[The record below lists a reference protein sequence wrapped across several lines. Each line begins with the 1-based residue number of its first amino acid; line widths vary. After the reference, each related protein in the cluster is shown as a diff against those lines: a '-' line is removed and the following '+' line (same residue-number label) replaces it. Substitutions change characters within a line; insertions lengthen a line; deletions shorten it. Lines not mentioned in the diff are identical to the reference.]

1 MYKGIKKLASIML
14 LLVASLV
21 VVFPV
26 MAADADSSNIIK
38 TNFFGNLKDDGSGCG
53 VYTILNT
60 VLDFMTMGIGILAV
74 IGITIVG
81 TKYLTAGGNE
91 EQTRK
96 AKHRM
101 FQIIIGIAM
110 YATLYVGVQFLLPGG
125 HLNNNQN
132 CTTVSDQE
140 LANIKQ
146 QEAAKKQ
153 AAKNNSSSA
162 ANSKTNSSNSSNS
175 GANKGDA
182 TCLKNAAKVAK
193 EAGICNEKTIAE
205 RIAKTA
211 ELLAWPLGSPT
222 KNHKQKGG
230 KPTPAYKK
238 AISETIKFPK
248 NQLQYKYTKG
258 VSCSVFTAAVVR
270 STGYDKNFPYSVTG
284 ANSHAKSSKK
294 WQKVSPSK
302 AVRGDIFAFKNNNH
316 ILIYGGKKGSKHLW
330 YQANLGRSSGNGD
343 YGYAFYGESPAKK
356 TNCNVWRATGK

>member
-1 MYKGIKKLASIML
+1 MRRTCKIL
-14 LLVASLV
+14 LYIAILFLPVFFYCYPSFATNSSDV
-21 VVFPV
+21 VE
-26 MAADADSSNIIK
+26 
-38 TNFFGNLKDDGSGCG
+38 TNFFGNMEDDKNGCG
-53 VYTILNT
+53 VFMILNL
-60 VLDFMTMGIGILAV
+60 VLDFLSFGVAILGAIGIAIAGV
-74 IGITIVG
+74 Q
-81 TKYLTAGGNE
+81 YLTASGN
-91 EQTRK
+91 QAQAKKSRTRL
-96 AKHRM
+96 
-101 FQIIIGIAM
+101 FQIIIGLAL
-110 YATLYVGVQFLLPGG
+110 YATLYVGINWLLPGG
-125 HLNNNQN
+125 KLSSNST
-132 CTTVSDQE
+132 CSTISDQE

-153 AAKNNSSSA
+153 AAKNNSSSTS
-162 ANSKTNSSNSSNS
+162 NSKTNSSSSSNS

-270 STGYDKNFPYSVTG
+270 STGYDKKFPYSVTG

-343 YGYAFYGESPAKK
+343 YGYAFYGGSPAKK

>member
-1 MYKGIKKLASIML
+1 ME
-14 LLVASLV
+14 
-21 VVFPV
+21 
-26 MAADADSSNIIK
+26 
-38 TNFFGNLKDDGSGCG
+38 DDKNGCG
-53 VYTILNT
+53 VFMILNL
-60 VLDFMTMGIGILAV
+60 VLDFLSFGVAILGAIGIAIAGV
-74 IGITIVG
+74 Q
-81 TKYLTAGGNE
+81 YLTASGN
-91 EQTRK
+91 QAQAKKSRTRL
-96 AKHRM
+96 
-101 FQIIIGIAM
+101 FQIIIGLAL
-110 YATLYVGVQFLLPGG
+110 YATLYVGINWLLPGG
-125 HLNNNQN
+125 KLNSNST
-132 CTTVSDQE
+132 CSTISDQE

-153 AAKNNSSSA
+153 AAKNNSSSTS
-162 ANSKTNSSNSSNS
+162 NSKTNSSSSSNS

-270 STGYDKNFPYSVTG
+270 STGYDKKFPYSVTG

-343 YGYAFYGESPAKK
+343 YGYAFYGGSPAKK

>member
-1 MYKGIKKLASIML
+1 ME
-14 LLVASLV
+14 
-21 VVFPV
+21 
-26 MAADADSSNIIK
+26 
-38 TNFFGNLKDDGSGCG
+38 DDKNGCG
-53 VYTILNT
+53 VFMILNL
-60 VLDFMTMGIGILAV
+60 VLDFLSFGVAILGAIGIAIAGV
-74 IGITIVG
+74 Q
-81 TKYLTAGGNE
+81 YLTASGN
-91 EQTRK
+91 QAQAKKSRTRL
-96 AKHRM
+96 
-101 FQIIIGIAM
+101 FQIIIGLAL
-110 YATLYVGVQFLLPGG
+110 YATLYVGINWLLPGG
-125 HLNNNQN
+125 KLSSNST
-132 CTTVSDQE
+132 CSTISDQE

-153 AAKNNSSSA
+153 AAKNNSSSTS
-162 ANSKTNSSNSSNS
+162 NSKTNSSSSSNS

-270 STGYDKNFPYSVTG
+270 STGYDKKFPYSVTG

-343 YGYAFYGESPAKK
+343 YGYAFYGGSPAKK